1 MAGSRASIREK
12 SAIDFHPQKRYKVV
26 AIYATRMVFM
36 EMIPYRDLR
45 NKPSAVRR
53 KLEKQGELIVT
64 VDGKP
69 FAVMIDLSNNETFE
83 ETLVLISRILAQ
95 MAVRSIRSQARR
107 AGLKSM
113 RSEEI
118 NKIIAATRERQA

>member
-1 MAGSRASIREK
+1 
-12 SAIDFHPQKRYKVV
+12 
-26 AIYATRMVFM
+26 M

-45 NKPSAVRR
+45 NEPSAVRR

-83 ETLVLISRILAQ
+83 ETLVLISRMRAQ